1 MKTPYRQGIEDYS
14 CGRPFPAAYERW
26 SDEDQQSYERGRL
39 KEAAASRKRE
49 NDASAKRRVTA

>member
-39 KEAAASRKRE
+39 EEAALSRKRE
-49 NDASAKRRVTA
+49 NDASDQA